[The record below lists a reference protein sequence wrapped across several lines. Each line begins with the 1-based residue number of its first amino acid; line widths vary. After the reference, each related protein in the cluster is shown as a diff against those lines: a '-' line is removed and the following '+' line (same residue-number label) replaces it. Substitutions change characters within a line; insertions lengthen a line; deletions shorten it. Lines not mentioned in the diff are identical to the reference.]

1 METSHL
7 KKNLSHAWDFFCYS
21 MLHFKTGKS
30 VCLLGHTDQLQQKIR
45 NWKSLTLR
53 REEIE
58 IILVNFLCLKSHFNF
73 TGESVPVTK
82 TPLPNP
88 KISKS
93 RGEDILFNLKEHSK
107 HVLFCGTHILQ
118 TRFYGSQQ
126 VKAVVLR
133 TGKTQVASPD
143 IQSGN

>member
-1 METSHL
+1 M
-7 KKNLSHAWDFFCYS
+7 
-21 MLHFKTGKS
+21 
-30 VCLLGHTDQLQQKIR
+30 
-45 NWKSLTLR
+45 
-53 REEIE
+53 
-58 IILVNFLCLKSHFNF
+58 NFLCHKSHFNF

-133 TGKTQVASPD
+133 TGKTQVASLD

>member
-7 KKNLSHAWDFFCYS
+7 KKNLSHAWVFFVIPCYT
-21 MLHFKTGKS
+21 LTGKS